1 MATRRYNPNQDPASQ
16 GTRATSGAGGY
27 GPQGDPNADPASGNQ
42 VYPLPTNEPVG
53 DPASGQPV
61 IASGPVI
68 PRQGR
73 QPPSFTGTIPTGFDV
88 TGTPYQP
95 TGPAPGSNSQ
105 GPFRDPNAGS
115 SVAPGRERTY
125 DPFVLQD
132 RANLLGMEGEVSG
145 YGPDAQSDVLNQLRQ
160 FTQQPE
166 GPSRAEALMGQAADT
181 NMADALSLA
190 RGTRGGA
197 GAQARAMRV
206 AQAQNA
212 ATGVDTANNLAA
224 LRAGEAQQ
232 RRQQDLGALTAAG
245 NVAGSADQSI
255 LDALGLR
262 GDLLSEAVRSSLTGR
277 AQDAQIYGTDT
288 IQRGQDIDA
297 MVAEREQ
304 NARLKEAI
312 LGSETALASAQT
324 AANAQGGGL
333 FDSILDIV
341 TNPQKQWTDYYNQYQ
356 QMFGEGPST
365 SPLPALSLPDQ
376 QQGPVS
382 PEGYTQPSSV
392 RPQRGYNVPILRR

>member
-1 MATRRYNPNQDPASQ
+1 MATRRYNPDQDPASQ

-68 PRQGR
+68 PRSTR
-73 QPPSFTGTIPTGFDV
+73 QPPAFVGTIPTGFDV
-88 TGTPYQP
+88 TGTDLQP
-95 TGPAPGSNSQ
+95 TGPAPGSDSQ
-105 GPFRDPNAGS
+105 GPFRDPNAGA

-145 YGPDAQSDVLNQLRQ
+145 YGPDAQSDILAQLRQ
-160 FTQQPE
+160 FTQQPT
-166 GPSRAEALMGQAADT
+166 GPSRAEALMEQAADT

-190 RGTRGGA
+190 RGVRGGA

-297 MVAEREQ
+297 MLGKMGLDVDLQKA
-304 NARLKEAI
+304 L
-312 LGSETALASAQT
+312 LGSQTALETAKE
-324 AANAQGGGL
+324 QGGGL
-333 FDSILDIV
+333 FDSILGLAL
-341 TNPQKQWTDYYNQYQ
+341 NPQKPWTDWADQYNER
-356 QMFGEGPST
+356 FGQGGGGPGIT
-365 SPLPALSLPDQ
+365 PLPDLELPDQ
-376 QQGPVS
+376 EQGPVS
-382 PEGYTQPSSV
+382 PGGYTQPASV